1 MLTEILLTMKFTRFL
16 FLLSFC
22 LSLFFIQ
29 AQPAQKDTVYVFCK
43 TLDKGYNSIKV
54 NFNTQGVTDKEEIPD
69 IYFVVDTTSTNS
81 ILTIYRPKSY
91 LRRKMVKIDSFKNMT
106 VWDISSFFR
115 KYHVYMVLEKELNNE
130 TVKCFEI
137 GPAILGIE

>member
-1 MLTEILLTMKFTRFL
+1 MINARIL
-16 FLLSFC
+16 FLLCICMSTIYC
-22 LSLFFIQ
+22 Q
-29 AQPAQKDTVYVFCK
+29 AQTIQKDTAYVFCK